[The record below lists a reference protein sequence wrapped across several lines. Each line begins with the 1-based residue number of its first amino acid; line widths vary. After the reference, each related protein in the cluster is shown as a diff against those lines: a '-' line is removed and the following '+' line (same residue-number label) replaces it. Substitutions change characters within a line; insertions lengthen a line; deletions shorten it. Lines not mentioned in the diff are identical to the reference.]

1 MAKKVTEV
9 VSVLKD
15 ALAKIENKSE
25 EQQPSTPKGGFRGR
39 PRRPQSPLFL

>member
-25 EQQPSTPKGGFRGR
+25 EQQPSTPNGGFRGWLRGPR
-39 PRRPQSPLFL
+39 PPLFL

>member
-1 MAKKVTEV
+1 MTEV

-25 EQQPSTPKGGFRGR
+25 EQQPSTSKGGFRGW
-39 PRRPQSPLFL
+39 PRGTWRPLFL